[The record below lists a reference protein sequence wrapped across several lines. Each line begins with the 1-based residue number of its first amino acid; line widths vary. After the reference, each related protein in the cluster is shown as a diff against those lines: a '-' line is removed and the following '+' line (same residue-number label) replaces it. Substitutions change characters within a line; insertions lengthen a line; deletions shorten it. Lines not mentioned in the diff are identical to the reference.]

1 VGASRA
7 AGFARGGP
15 ERLVA
20 LFAPLPE
27 HRAVYRREP
36 ALAGQGGRDD
46 GLQPGVVEGDLV
58 KVGIG
63 APATGK
69 GDRPVLGPELA
80 QPRRGVDQRRSS
92 VVVAVAKLR
101 LNFR

>member
-1 VGASRA
+1 
-7 AGFARGGP
+7 
-15 ERLVA
+15 
-20 LFAPLPE
+20 
-27 HRAVYRREP
+27 
-36 ALAGQGGRDD
+36 
-46 GLQPGVVEGDLV
+46 V

>member
-1 VGASRA
+1 MGTGGVACLTG
-7 AGFARGGP
+7 GGP
-15 ERLVA
+15 EGLVA
-20 LFAPLPE
+20 LFPPLLE
-27 HRAVYRREP
+27 KRAVSRREP
-36 ALAGQGGRDD
+36 ALAGQGRAHDR
-46 GLQPGVVEGDLV
+46 LQPGVVEGDLV